1 MAKRRT
7 DSNRRG
13 LAAWLMMLLPAFMFV
28 GMLAPAAVKVKP
40 QVEDET
46 GPITFR
52 NFSPRRPIQYAFPS
66 AGTASPQLRVE
77 EPAFT
82 GARLLPGEP
91 KRELPVDVAAASAGN
106 EIVLA
111 QDNVENYVAETLFE
125 APIDDPQPRLVVD
138 LTQLW
143 DPSLFGI
150 IPDLID
156 HSAWTQWDDFHGTS
170 TRFPRGAAPINTV
183 PEPATV
189 GLLAIGLA
197 SLALRR
203 KRA

>member
-7 DSNRRG
+7 DSNRRD
-13 LAAWLMMLLPAFMFV
+13 LVAWLMLLLPAFMFV

-40 QVEDET
+40 QAEDET

-52 NFSPRRPIQYAFPS
+52 NFAPRQPIQYALP
-66 AGTASPQLRVE
+66 AARAAAQLRGD
-77 EPAFT
+77 PAFT
-82 GARLLPGEP
+82 GARLLPDEP
-91 KRELPVDVAAASAGN
+91 RRDLPVDVAAAGADS

-111 QDNVENYVAETLFE
+111 QDNVETYVAETLFE

-143 DPSLFGI
+143 DPSLFNI
-150 IPDLID
+150 IPHLID
-156 HSAWTQWDDFHGTS
+156 RSAWTQWDDFHGTS
-170 TRFPRGAAPINTV
+170 TRFPGSTPTNVI
-183 PEPATV
+183 PEPATG

-197 SLALRR
+197 ALALRR
-203 KRA
+203 RHRP